1 MRVPFIRVRK
11 MRGAKGS
18 GISAIDAGHGVQV
31 AAGDPVSADQAA
43 SAPLPRRRPGSH
55 AGLEVGA
62 VTADPAA
69 SDPATLRK
77 VVDGLNRI

>member
-1 MRVPFIRVRK
+1 MRVPFTRILK

-18 GISAIDAGHGVQV
+18 GISAIDANNGVQV
-31 AAGDPVSADQAA
+31 AGDPVSADQAA

-55 AGLEVGA
+55 AGHQVGA

-77 VVDGLNRI
+77 VIDGLNRM